1 MKTKVCHFVHHTL
14 FVALMQCTIFESPHS
29 SELCADQM
37 KFAWNGLS
45 YLVDEREQ
53 FPAVSFSKTSLD
65 FRATRRD
72 FTFFDMTVSKGEKYV
87 APCHVDA
94 GPCRLPP
101 PRLRGVVKTVTVFGS
116 NTLPHVNTLR
126 LVNYVM
132 PTHKVLSGC
141 FSINSLNIN
150 SKPGSPFL

>member
-1 MKTKVCHFVHHTL
+1 
-14 FVALMQCTIFESPHS
+14 
-29 SELCADQM
+29 M

-72 FTFFDMTVSKGEKYV
+72 STFFDMNVSKGEKYV

-94 GPCRLPP
+94 GPCRLPPP

-116 NTLPHVNTLR
+116 NTLPHVNTLK
-126 LVNYVM
+126 LANHATLIY
-132 PTHKVLSGC
+132 KVLSGC

-150 SKPGSPFL
+150 SKPGSPLL